1 MSSKIR
7 AVEAS
12 GTVRAFAWRK
22 PRDGSLAR
30 GGAAASM
37 DETDA
42 LRERITQLEGELA
55 VRSMHVRQEGVREGE
70 AAFAQKVSLQL
81 DQAMIRCA
89 DAVKTILEARHKM
102 RKQMEQD
109 LVHLAIVVAKRIL
122 HRELNTDQDALLGLV
137 RVALD
142 KIDMRELHRLRV
154 SPSGARVLEAEM
166 ATLHLPSR
174 VEIAADAS
182 LEPGAVLLET
192 SRGVLDASIDT
203 QLLEI
208 ERGFTDLVRRAP

>member
-1 MSSKIR
+1 
-7 AVEAS
+7 
-12 GTVRAFAWRK
+12 
-22 PRDGSLAR
+22 
-30 GGAAASM
+30 M